1 MEITRELLL
10 KNGYED
16 ITEEVKRTSYIVKNF
31 MDQSLGYKD
40 KDKDND
46 NDSTITLYHEV
57 VGLSICVSFG
67 NKNNLSISSDN
78 EEISIRLKYLPSV
91 KDFNLLLL
99 AIGYP
104 NCILKD

>member
-1 MEITRELLL
+1 MEITKQLLL

-16 ITEEVKRTSYIVKNF
+16 ITDEARQASYIVKNF
-31 MDQSLGYKD
+31 MSRSLGYKD
-40 KDKDND
+40 NNND
-46 NDSTITLYHEV
+46 DDSTITLYHEV
-57 VGLSICVSFG
+57 IGLSICISFG
-67 NKNNLSISSDN
+67 NKSNLSISSDN
-78 EEISIRLKYLPSV
+78 GKISIRLKYLPSV